1 MADILEIDAT
11 VYGGEIRTVKTRK
24 SFTCR
29 CCNETKPSGTMA
41 KSYKCAE
48 SNDFYELKF
57 CLDCNGKYKLTGE

>member
-41 KSYKCAE
+41 AE